1 MPPSLITSTLIHWIE
16 LMAIPTHKGGREM
29 YSSSVTGGTG
39 MSVVKSYPVY
49 FIGPSILTSCS
60 KQGSSYFICFI
71 YGILGF
77 LGSSADRNLPA
88 MQETPV

>member
-60 KQGSSYFICFI
+60 KQGNSGQVTIRCLCERLAVSL
-71 YGILGF
+71 GI
-77 LGSSADRNLPA
+77 NN
-88 MQETPV
+88 Q

>member
-1 MPPSLITSTLIHWIE
+1 
-16 LMAIPTHKGGREM
+16 
-29 YSSSVTGGTG
+29 